1 MTALEDMKR
10 RAAEAA
16 LADVKPGMVLG
27 LGTGSTARHFLE
39 GVARLVAEG
48 LDLKGV
54 PTSLATAEAAKELG
68 IPLTSIEERTRPD
81 LCVDGADEV
90 DPKLD
95 LIKGLGGALFR
106 EKIVAAA
113 SKRFIVIVDESK
125 LVPRLG
131 SKGPVP
137 VEVHPFGWRFAAE
150 SLVALGATVEVRQ
163 RDGEMFRTDNGNH
176 ILDARFRSLAGPAR
190 LAARIMAIPGVVGHG
205 LFLGMA
211 ETVYVGTEEG
221 VRTLKA
227 ARNPT
232 RKS

>member
-1 MTALEDMKR
+1 MASAEDMKR

-16 LADVKPGMVLG
+16 LSSVKPGMVVG
-27 LGTGSTARHFLE
+27 LGTGSTVRYFLE
-39 GVARLVAEG
+39 GLGRLVAEG

-54 PTSLATAEAAKELG
+54 PTSFATAEAAKGLG

-90 DPKLD
+90 DPRLD

-113 SKRFIVIVDESK
+113 SKRFFVIVDESK

-131 SKGPVP
+131 TKAPVP
-137 VEVHPFGWRFAAE
+137 IEVHPFGWRFAAE
-150 SLVALGATVEVRQ
+150 SLVALGATVDVRQ
-163 RDGEMFRTDNGNH
+163 NDGEMYRTDNGNH
-176 ILDARFRSLAGPAR
+176 ILDARFRSLSGPTR

-211 ETVYVGTEEG
+211 ETVFVGTEEG
-221 VRTLKA
+221 VRTLRP
-227 ARNPT
+227 ARKPT

>member
-1 MTALEDMKR
+1 MPTPDELKR
-10 RAAEAA
+10 KAAEAA
-16 LADVKPGMVLG
+16 MKYVKPGMVLG

-48 LDLKGV
+48 VELHAV
-54 PTSLATAEAAKELG
+54 PTSFATAEAAKQLG
-68 IPLTSIEERTRPD
+68 IPLTSLEEHTRLD

-95 LIKGLGGALFR
+95 LIKGLGGALLR

-113 SKRFIVIVDESK
+113 SRKFVVVVDDSK

-131 SKGPVP
+131 TRAPVP
-137 VEVHPFGWRFAAE
+137 VEVHPFGWRNAAE
-150 SLVALGATVEVRQ
+150 ALKRLGAKVELRQ
-163 RDGEMFRTDNGNH
+163 HDGETFRSDNGNH
-176 ILDARFRSLAGPAR
+176 ILDARFGPLRAPAKT
-190 LAARIMAIPGVVGHG
+190 AASIAQIPGVVGHG

-211 ETVYVGTEEG
+211 DVVLVGSAKG
-221 VRTLKA
+221 VRTLRA
-227 ARNPT
+227 T